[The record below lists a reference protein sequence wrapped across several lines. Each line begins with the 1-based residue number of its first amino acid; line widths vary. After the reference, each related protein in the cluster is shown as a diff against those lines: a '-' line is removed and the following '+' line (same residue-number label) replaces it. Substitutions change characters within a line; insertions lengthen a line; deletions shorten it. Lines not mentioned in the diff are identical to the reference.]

1 MPDTSREE
9 TSRECQPLW
18 REEFSISKADERYVN
33 RRQLAKFLT
42 LGSLGMFAG
51 NLWIL
56 VRSCFRRAPQFAP
69 AMVARAGEIPV
80 GGVKL
85 FQYPGPGDQCIMVR
99 TSADDY
105 VAYSQKCTHLSCAV
119 YYSREPDWLECPCHQ
134 GFFSIRDGS
143 VLQGPP
149 PRPLPRVV
157 LERKGDQLIAIRME
171 PEA

>member
-1 MPDTSREE
+1 MPDGVKTTSKVQE
-9 TSRECQPLW
+9 PLW
-18 REEFSISKADERYVN
+18 RDEFSISKANERYVS

-56 VRSCFRRAPQFAP
+56 VRSWLHKAQVYQRSL
-69 AMVARAGEIPV
+69 VARVGEIPV

-85 FQYPGPGDQCIMVR
+85 FQYPKPGEQCIMIR
-99 TSADDY
+99 TAEDSY

-119 YYSREPDWLECPCHQ
+119 FYSREHNRLECPCHE
-134 GFFSIRDGS
+134 GYFSVQDGS

-149 PRPLPRVV
+149 TRPLPRVL
-157 LERKGDQLIAIRME
+157 LEREGDELIAIKID

>member
-1 MPDTSREE
+1 MPEKAKERE
-9 TSRECQPLW
+9 PLW
-18 REEFSISKADERYVN
+18 REEFSVFKADERYVN

-51 NLWIL
+51 NLWIV
-56 VRSCFRRAPQFAP
+56 VRSWFRKAPEFARTT
-69 AMVARAGEIPV
+69 VATAGEIQV

-85 FQYPGPGDQCIMVR
+85 FQYPNPGDQCIMVR
-99 TSADDY
+99 TAEDSY

-119 YYSREPDWLECPCHQ
+119 YYSHALDRLECPCHQ
-134 GFFSIRDGS
+134 GYFSIRDGS

-157 LERKGDQLIAIRME
+157 LERQGDALIAIKME